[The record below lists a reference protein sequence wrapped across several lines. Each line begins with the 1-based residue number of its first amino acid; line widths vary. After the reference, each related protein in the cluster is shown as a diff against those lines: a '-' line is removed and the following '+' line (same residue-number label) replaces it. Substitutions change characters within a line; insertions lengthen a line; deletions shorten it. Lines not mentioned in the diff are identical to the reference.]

1 MLLVIQPDLVERVV
15 FEAVRGDAAQSRAY
29 HREFARCHNEPEG
42 EARDAVFR
50 QFHER
55 WFEQLGFH
63 RRINDI
69 VNEFRFITRE
79 VSRVV
84 ITPAGGRGGQSAELF
99 GKPGTYSV
107 VLTVAAAT
115 LLDDA
120 AFAYW
125 ARHEL
130 LHIDDM
136 LDPGFEYDVAARPSG
151 SSLAARNLGRDRYAL
166 LWALSIDARLAQSNP
181 TARLLKTQRQREF
194 ALAWGICD
202 SQAADEVFDHFW
214 TKFAAGRPTHQELL
228 AWTRATWTG
237 VAENDG
243 ASPHRRAILPG
254 DPCPAC
260 KFKTFDWASASQLE
274 QIDNVVRENLPGWRP
289 EDGLCGRCAEV
300 YSIETAG
307 CVPVAV

>member
-1 MLLVIQPDLVERVV
+1 MLLVVQPDLVERVV

-42 EARDAVFR
+42 EGRDAAFR
-50 QFHER
+50 QLHER
-55 WFEQLGFH
+55 WFEQLGFR
-63 RRINDI
+63 RRIFEIAD
-69 VNEFRFITRE
+69 EFRQVARE
-79 VSRVV
+79 VPRVV
-84 ITPAGGRGGQSAELF
+84 ITPAGGRGGQTAELF
-99 GKPGTYSV
+99 GKPGSYSV

-136 LDPGFEYDVAARPSG
+136 LDPAFEYDVAARPSG

-166 LWALSIDARLAQSNP
+166 LWALSIDARLAQSNS
-181 TARLLKTQRQREF
+181 TARLLKAQRQREF
-194 ALAWGICD
+194 ALAWGISD
-202 SQAADEVFDHFW
+202 SHAAVEVFDHFW

-237 VAENDG
+237 SAWSADPS
-243 ASPHRRAILPG
+243 APHRAVLPG

-260 KFKTFDWASASQLE
+260 KFKTFDWAPPALLE
-274 QIDNVVRENLPGWRP
+274 QLRDVIRGNLSAWQL

-300 YSIETAG
+300 YSMEAAG
-307 CVPVAV
+307 SVPAGV